1 MSRAIC
7 KVINL
12 EPSRNGGRRSSE
24 PVSGLEPR
32 VRDWVATQS
41 VIVEDWLNQLVA
53 ANGDERLV
61 GLLCQHAAFLREAAR
76 D

>member
-1 MSRAIC
+1 MKRAVWEIISHDRLR
-7 KVINL
+7 VAGQR
-12 EPSRNGGRRSSE
+12 ESAPGGA
-24 PVSGLEPR
+24 LEPR
-32 VRDWVATQS
+32 VRDWLATQS

-61 GLLCQHAAFLREAAR
+61 GVLCQHAAFLREAAG

>member
-1 MSRAIC
+1 MDSAAGQILRF
-7 KVINL
+7 
-12 EPSRNGGRRSSE
+12 EDRRSRSREPE
-24 PVSGLEPR
+24 PVRALEPR
-32 VRDWVATQS
+32 VRDWLETQS
-41 VIVEDWLNQLVA
+41 VAVEDWLNQLVA